1 MNSCVLMAEVVTNP
15 ELRKTPDDVDVANMM
30 VVIPGLR
37 DDDPSSQLRV
47 VGWRNVGVEMSQNY
61 QLGDRVILEG
71 RLAMNLIERNGYK
84 QKNAELVVSRIYP
97 VGKAENSG
105 FNQAVSPSPVQQA
118 PAQQAFSQPVAQPIA
133 QPVQQSNSGF
143 TPPYTPS
150 SVPEYSA
157 PAAPVKT
164 TDDFDDNA
172 LDEIPF

>member
-61 QLGDRVILEG
+61 QLGDRIILEG
-71 RLAMNLIERNGYK
+71 RLAMNLVERNGYK
-84 QKNAELVVSRIYP
+84 QKSAELVVSRIYP
-97 VGKAENSG
+97 VGKTEGSG
-105 FNQAVSPSPVQQA
+105 FNQAVAQAPVQQA
-118 PAQQAFSQPVAQPIA
+118 PVQQFSQPMAQPAA
-133 QPVQQSNSGF
+133 QPVQQSKSSF

-150 SVPEYSA
+150 SVPDYSA
-157 PAAPVKT
+157 PAAPSST
-164 TDDFDDNA
+164 TEDFDDNA

>member
-84 QKNAELVVSRIYP
+84 QKSAELIASRIYP
-97 VGKAENSG
+97 VGKAEGAS
-105 FNQAVSPSPVQQA
+105 FNQAVAQSPVQQA
-118 PAQQAFSQPVAQPIA
+118 PTQQFTQPMAQPAA
-133 QPVQQSNSGF
+133 QPVQQSKSSSF

-150 SVPEYSA
+150 SVPEYT
-157 PAAPVKT
+157 APVTPSST
-164 TDDFDDNA
+164 TEDFDDNA

>member
-1 MNSCVLMAEVVTNP
+1 M
-15 ELRKTPDDVDVANMM
+15 
-30 VVIPGLR
+30 
-37 DDDPSSQLRV
+37 
-47 VGWRNVGVEMSQNY
+47 
-61 QLGDRVILEG
+61 
-71 RLAMNLIERNGYK
+71 
-84 QKNAELVVSRIYP
+84 VSRIYP